1 MVWNRKYYYY
11 YFFFFPPNN
20 VLIMQEKS
28 YIYNPNARKII
39 IIKLKSRQILFLI
52 LKIPLLKKIEKIS
65 EK

>member
-1 MVWNRKYYYY
+1 
-11 YFFFFPPNN
+11 
-20 VLIMQEKS
+20 MQEKS

-39 IIKLKSRQILFLI
+39 IIRLKSHQILFLI